1 MARSRLDRRSFL
13 KRSAGGAALV
23 ASAPAFLRV
32 SSALAADVTTL
43 EFWTPAND
51 PVGKDIITKLVDGYN
66 DTQGKTDGIKV
77 NTRIK
82 PTPPNT
88 NDYVQYTTAMT
99 SSASPD
105 VVMAYTYEP
114 MTSWAA
120 NGFIQPLDQFAKAA
134 GVKEED
140 YFALSWAMM
149 NFDGHTW
156 AFLQEFDF
164 NRFWW
169 NTDIHTGEPPK
180 SFDELDT
187 LAKKYTI
194 LDGGKLTQAGVIPWL
209 PGTAYDWNAAWGGS
223 FYDNKARKWTIN
235 TPENAKFLDWQ
246 LKYVDMFGGR
256 DKADALVS
264 SIPAT
269 YGDIFQYGKIA
280 FALEG
285 EYLPAELVKQQLDLK
300 YDIGALP
307 VTEGVPAEV
316 AVVGGGNPFVLP
328 TKSKHPAEAIK
339 FMQYMTSA
347 KGVNAW
353 CIPNSNIPP
362 VKAAA
367 TDPAFVKALP
377 KMKPW
382 LDALNATPN
391 HVSPPI
397 PSPQLPF
404 FDAQIQTTVD
414 AVTYKKKTPAQAL
427 ADLDAAVADQVKRFQ
442 SSHPDWQGE

>member
-1 MARSRLDRRSFL
+1 MGSIRLDRRSFV
-13 KRSAGGAALV
+13 RRTAGGAAL
-23 ASAPAFLRV
+23 AATGPFFLR
-32 SSALAADVTTL
+32 SLSAAAADTVSL

-51 PVGKDIITKLVDGYN
+51 PVGMGIITKLADDYN
-66 DTQGKTDGIKV
+66 STQGKTDGIHV

-120 NGFIQPLDQFAKAA
+120 NGFIKPLDQYAA
-134 GVKEED
+134 QAGIKESD
-140 YFALSWAMM
+140 YFPISWAMM

-169 NTDIHTGEPPK
+169 NTDIHKGQPPT
-180 SFDELDT
+180 SFDELDS
-187 LAKKYTI
+187 LAKQYTK
-194 LDGGKLTQAGVIPWL
+194 LEGGKLTQAGVIPWL
-209 PGTAYDWNAAWGGS
+209 SGTAYDWNAAWGGS
-223 FYDNKARKWTIN
+223 FYDVNARKWTID
-235 TPENAKFLDWQ
+235 TPANAKFLQWQ
-246 LKYVDMFGGR
+246 LNYVELFGGR

-285 EYLPAELVKQQLDLK
+285 EYLPAELVKQKLPLN
-300 YDIGALP
+300 YEIGALP
-307 VTEGVPAEV
+307 VAEGVPAMV

-347 KGVNAW
+347 KGVNDW

-362 VKAAA
+362 VKAAVD
-367 TDPAFVKALP
+367 DPKFLQQLP

-382 LDALNATPN
+382 IDALNAN
-391 HVSPPI
+391 HVTAPI
-397 PSPQLPF
+397 PSPQLPY
-404 FDAQIQTTVD
+404 FDAQIQNTVD
-414 AVTYKKKTPAQAL
+414 AVTYKKKTPEQAL
-427 ADLDAAVADQVKRFQ
+427 KDLAAGVADQVQRFK